1 MREKM
6 NIDQLADMVFRWA
19 DRQFP
24 ERDPQQCWEKLKE
37 EVDEL
42 FKSPKDGREYADVF
56 ILLLDLAA
64 LNGVALEREILTKL
78 EINKMSTWV
87 HDEATGTMRRIKDPI
102 IDSIKMYHYPED
114 HL

>member
-6 NIDQLADMVFRWA
+6 NIDQLADMVYRWA

-24 ERDPQQCWEKLKE
+24 DRDPQQCWDKLLE
-37 EVDEL
+37 EINEL
-42 FKSPKDGREYADVF
+42 FKAPQDGKEYADVF

-64 LNGVALEREILTKL
+64 MNGVDLETEILTKL

-87 HDEATGTMRRIKDPI
+87 RDEETGTMRRIKDPL
-102 IDSIKMYHYPED
+102 IDGIRKYHYPENY
-114 HL
+114 L